1 MTITMKRKVESE
13 MMATYFP
20 SLLLIMI
27 TYATTFFNV
36 TTMLPPMSATKMI
49 DFWLILC
56 HLVPFAQ
63 VVLLTASE
71 LLREDEQEHVLE
83 KETSQE
89 TKPINDNPK
98 ARTHFKIE
106 YEGKAKEQCTSM
118 LNKISKASYLKMLA
132 VICEYNH
139 LKSPK
144 DSQTNFSFDQR

>member
-1 MTITMKRKVESE
+1 
-13 MMATYFP
+13 
-20 SLLLIMI
+20 
-27 TYATTFFNV
+27 
-36 TTMLPPMSATKMI
+36 MLPPTSATKMI

-63 VVLLTASE
+63 VVLITASE
-71 LLREDEQEHVLE
+71 LPREVEQEHVLE